1 MLNDAIFSHL
11 EEKYLRFP
19 EDIIDDVFEN
29 ESDYK
34 VDTEEDEEEEEESE

>member
-1 MLNDAIFSHL
+1 MLNDAIFTYL

-29 ESDYK
+29 ESDHEI
-34 VDTEEDEEEEEESE
+34 DIEEDEEDENE